1 MGLGLWGCQA
11 VSIQLEDQVF
21 ERNLKGEV
29 DHEAV
34 VGVCLR
40 LASTSLSKDGFRGRD

>member
-1 MGLGLWGCQA
+1 M
-11 VSIQLEDQVF
+11 SIQLEDQVF
-21 ERNLKGEV
+21 ERNLKGDV

-40 LASTSLSKDGFRGRD
+40 LALTSLSKDGFRGRD

>member
-1 MGLGLWGCQA
+1 MGLGPWGCQA
-11 VSIQLEDQVF
+11 VNIQLEDQVF

-34 VGVCLR
+34 VGVCSP